1 MHLLGK
7 QSTKGR
13 FFCVSGTFSTPRWKG
28 CHITISEKK
37 QRNPNPFPIGIKF
50 GFLLYGG
57 ADTRTPSRSF
67 HSLGQLRNSRP
78 ASLSFAALLCSA
90 DFRLVFASRTA
101 HWADTRTPS
110 RSFHSLGQLR
120 NSGLA
125 SLWFAGLLCSADFR
139 LVFASRTAHW
149 AGTRLRPS
157 AMRFGKTVEA
167 KRCNSIVQHKKRPS
181 TKHGL
186 VLCGA

>member
-7 QSTKGR
+7 QSTKVR
-13 FFCVSGTFSTPRWKG
+13 FFCVPGTFSTPRWKG

-67 HSLGQLRNSRP
+67 HSLGQLHNSRP
-78 ASLSFAALLCSA
+78 TSLSFAALLCSA
-90 DFRLVFASRTA
+90 DVRLVFASRTA
-101 HWADTRTPS
+101 HWAD
-110 RSFHSLGQLR
+110 
-120 NSGLA
+120 
-125 SLWFAGLLCSADFR
+125 
-139 LVFASRTAHW
+139 
-149 AGTRLRPS
+149 TRLRPS

-181 TKHGL
+181 IKDGL
-186 VLCGA
+186 FLCGA